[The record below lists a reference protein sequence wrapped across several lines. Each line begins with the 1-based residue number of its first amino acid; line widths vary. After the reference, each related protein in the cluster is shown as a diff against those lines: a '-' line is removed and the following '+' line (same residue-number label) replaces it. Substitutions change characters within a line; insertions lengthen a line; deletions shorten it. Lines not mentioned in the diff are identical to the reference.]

1 MAKNIYYEEQL
12 VKYKYDARMTWKT
25 LNEIMNRNK
34 VKKEL
39 PEEFVGNN
47 PPELIKDPLNIAT
60 NFNEYFVN
68 VGPELAKK
76 ITENDGQKTF
86 EHYLTSNLYKDSMF
100 LPCWQRSLFVLGSE
114 GEETSA

>member
-1 MAKNIYYEEQL
+1 
-12 VKYKYDARMTWKT
+12 MTWKT

-47 PPELIKDPLNIAT
+47 PSELIKDPLNIA
-60 NFNEYFVN
+60 NKFNEYFVN

-86 EHYLTSNLYKDSMF
+86 EQYLTSNLYKDIACSLKQ
-100 LPCWQRSLFVLGSE
+100 LPKMK
-114 GEETSA
+114 